1 MVQRK
6 RVLLSA
12 QELEALIGG
21 SGSGEGRRVDHH
33 YPLRT
38 LFIALLSAA
47 AAIGL
52 IAAPTEIAASLFSTP
67 ELIERYAGIFYLRG
81 LLMLVL
87 IAIALY
93 AYTYGKY
100 TGLVFFAVAVI
111 ATSNLVTDVL
121 EIYPARFSN
130 PSWEFTALLLLRII
144 AWLFTIINVLR
155 CAELPEVGD
164 RWNFRLVTRSSQSA
178 Q

>member
-21 SGSGEGRRVDHH
+21 GGGDERRIDP
-33 YPLRT
+33 YFPLRA
-38 LFIALLSAA
+38 LFIALLSGA

-52 IAAPTEIAASLFSTP
+52 IVAPQEIATSLFSTP
-67 ELIERYAGIFYLRG
+67 ELIERYTGIFYLRG
-81 LLMLVL
+81 MLMLVL
-87 IAIALY
+87 IAIAWY
-93 AYTYGKY
+93 SYTYGKY

-121 EIYPARFSN
+121 EVYPARFSD
-130 PSWEFTALLLLRII
+130 PSWEFTTQLLLRLV
-144 AWLFTIINVLR
+144 AWLFAVINVLR
-155 CAELPEVGD
+155 CSELPAVGD
-164 RWNFRLVTRSSQSA
+164 RWNFRLAMRSSQSV
-178 Q
+178 